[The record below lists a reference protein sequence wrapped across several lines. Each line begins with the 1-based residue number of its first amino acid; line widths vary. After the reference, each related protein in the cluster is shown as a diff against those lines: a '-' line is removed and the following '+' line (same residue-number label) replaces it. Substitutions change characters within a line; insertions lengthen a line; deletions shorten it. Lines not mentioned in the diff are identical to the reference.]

1 MSKNKKRKTKSEKSN
16 QIFSSPSAEEK
27 TTQRVKQYLLKSAEK
42 MAKVIMNIISIA
54 SPTKRAVLEKVGITT
69 PKKRKVESYCFNNIK
84 RKIFR
89 LKGSNKKSEKALCQA
104 LVTACIQSKVTSA
117 MNVSK
122 HLGVKWSCLKKCSEL
137 NEDGYRYK
145 VRSDKIPEETTVLRA
160 LQICFCTHRYKH
172 HCQTKCWL
180 TKMKKQHT

>member
-42 MAKVIMNIISIA
+42 MAKVIMNIMSIA

-84 RKIFR
+84 RKICKTQR
-89 LKGSNKKSEKALCQA
+89 Q
-104 LVTACIQSKVTSA
+104 
-117 MNVSK
+117 
-122 HLGVKWSCLKKCSEL
+122 
-137 NEDGYRYK
+137 
-145 VRSDKIPEETTVLRA
+145 
-160 LQICFCTHRYKH
+160 
-172 HCQTKCWL
+172 
-180 TKMKKQHT
+180 